1 MNIITPKMMIIASSI
16 HRNEKIKKSYEKG
29 TCRSYNYHRKFLA
42 GAKQSDR
49 QCCGFVSHC
58 PYFIRDCQ
66 GDYAGRCCQFQRN
79 TLCRTTDGR
88 IPLETATTRATVAGR
103 TRCQRVQVKL
113 RTGRMATWFRANSA
127 GIVGRLPLP

>member
-1 MNIITPKMMIIASSI
+1 MNIITPKMMIITSSI

-88 IPLETATTRATVAGR
+88 IPLEDRKSTR
-103 TRCQRVQVKL
+103 L
-113 RTGRMATWFRANSA
+113 NSSHVRISYA
-127 GIVGRLPLP
+127 VFCLKKKRQE